1 MNQWNPSSEA
11 RKRVFV
17 ARSREIRFSGL
28 LKPSVTANRSE
39 TSLRGMMSNITK
51 WRAVSHAGLP
61 DWISLTHT
69 GPHGGLNERNSSNV
83 TQRTCW
89 SRTVNGCE
97 EMKSQQSPLYG
108 SGLLT
113 KAGRQAWMH
122 TYRITAPCCTC
133 MGFKWG
139 HNRAAILSR
148 ATSPP
153 QLSGRTWKDMKREE
167 KIKFVWK

>member
-1 MNQWNPSSEA
+1 
-11 RKRVFV
+11 
-17 ARSREIRFSGL
+17 
-28 LKPSVTANRSE
+28 
-39 TSLRGMMSNITK
+39 MSNITK
-51 WRAVSHAGLP
+51 WRAVSPAGLP

-113 KAGRQAWMH
+113 KAGRHECTH
-122 TYRITAPCCTC
+122 TGSRLPAAHVWALNEDIIEQRSSAGLLTATA
-133 MGFKWG
+133 F
-139 HNRAAILSR
+139 RA
-148 ATSPP
+148 
-153 QLSGRTWKDMKREE
+153 DMKRHEE
-167 KIKFVWK
+167 RRKDQICVEIDAVQTFSCSCFQLLSVWTFQLQGHRLNVFKHF

>member
-1 MNQWNPSSEA
+1 
-11 RKRVFV
+11 
-17 ARSREIRFSGL
+17 
-28 LKPSVTANRSE
+28 
-39 TSLRGMMSNITK
+39 MMSNITK
-51 WRAVSHAGLP
+51 WRAVSPAGLP

-83 TQRTCW
+83 TQRTCC

-97 EMKSQQSPLYG
+97 EMKSQQSPLFG

-113 KAGRQAWMH
+113 KTGRQAWMH

-133 MGFKWG
+133 KGFKWG

-148 ATSPP
+148 ATTATAF
-153 QLSGRTWKDMKREE
+153 RTDMKRHEE
-167 KIKFVWK
+167 RRKDQICVEMDAVQTFSCSCFQLLSVWMFLLQGHRLWMFSSTFKWFKCPV